1 MYNWVLNTIL
11 QNKLKEDSVLWKN
24 QTLKK
29 HNFFSRLSV
38 IFKFLANI
46 IYYKF
51 FWWLHFGRRGLIL
64 GVHVN
69 KKKKKKKKSENWR
82 FWDLGSNQNS
92 QFLFFTYYWE
102 WLTKMKHCVN
112 FYFYW
117 MIQMLKNW
125 VCYSLALGFINKTNC
140 LNSRTVIPIHYK
152 FLQHTDFSL
161 AK

>member
-11 QNKLKEDSVLWKN
+11 QNKLKDDSVLWKN

-51 FWWLHFGRRGLIL
+51 FWWLHFGRRDLIL
-64 GVHVN
+64 GVHVI
-69 KKKKKKKKSENWR
+69 KKKKRKKNSENWR

-92 QFLFFTYYWE
+92 QFLFLTYYWE
-102 WLTKMKHCVN
+102 WLTKIKHYVN

-117 MIQMLKNW
+117 MIQMLKL
-125 VCYSLALGFINKTNC
+125 SLLF
-140 LNSRTVIPIHYK
+140 SRPRLH
-152 FLQHTDFSL
+152 Q
-161 AK
+161 